1 VSGIWGNE
9 PASGARASDLGEL
22 PPWPTD
28 GGSPPSLSPPTQP
41 QVPVGPSQ
49 RAGRPEPGARGALP
63 SRALWWALPGAL
75 AALVLSSL
83 GAGIGEALTKSSKS
97 GVTDLLGE
105 LGLWAGMFGTA
116 VLVSH
121 RYGTGSLQRD
131 YGLGFRAKDILWAVA
146 ALVAALAMT
155 GLVVNIFAGTRFSA
169 TNTQILTE
177 QRGHEAGLVIVSLIV
192 AVGAPFF
199 EELFFRGY
207 LRVALQQR
215 FGAHG
220 AVWLQAVLFGLA
232 HFGEAPKM
240 PGNVSVVLAMVGVGV
255 VLGYTAWLAGRLGP
269 GMLAHCLFNL
279 LAVASV
285 V

>member
-1 VSGIWGNE
+1 MSGIWGNE
-9 PASGARASDLGEL
+9 PASGAGASDLDEL
-22 PPWPTD
+22 PPWPTS
-28 GGSPPSLSPPTQP
+28 GGNLPSPPPPTRP
-41 QVPVGPSQ
+41 LAPVGRSQ
-49 RAGRPEPGARGALP
+49 RVGSPEPGSRGALP
-63 SRALWWALPGAL
+63 SRALWWALPGVL

-83 GAGIGEALTKSSKS
+83 GAGIGEALTKSSNS

-116 VLVSH
+116 VLVSQ

-131 YGLGFRAKDILWAVA
+131 YGLGFRAKDVLWALA
-146 ALVAALAMT
+146 ALVAALAVT
-155 GLVVNIFAGTRFSA
+155 GLVVNIFAGTRFSG
-169 TNTQILTE
+169 TNTQILTQ
-177 QRGHEAGLVIVSLIV
+177 QRGHEAGLVIVSLIA

-207 LRVALQQR
+207 LRAALQQR
-215 FGAHG
+215 LGVHG
-220 AVWLQAVLFGLA
+220 AVWVQAVLFGLA

-240 PGNVSVVLAMVGVGV
+240 SGNVSVVVAMVGVGV

-279 LAVASV
+279 LAVVSV